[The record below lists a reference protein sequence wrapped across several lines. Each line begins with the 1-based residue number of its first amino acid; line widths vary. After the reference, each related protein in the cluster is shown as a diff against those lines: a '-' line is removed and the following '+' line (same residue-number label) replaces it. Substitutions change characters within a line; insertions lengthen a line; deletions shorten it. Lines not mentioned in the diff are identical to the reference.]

1 MGACVVIAPAVV
13 GRAMSGGGGDE
24 GAGVTAGVSVGV
36 SVGASA
42 GAVGATSTGDV
53 VTKLSVLPGRSA
65 GWLSWA
71 PHTGQRVSPERVT
84 EPQCGQIVPSKT
96 LTSSPGA
103 VTQVGRLV
111 AAIFRRVFRFVGFS
125 ITEKAPANTSDRR
138 RSQEYF
144 HTDDTRIGTAGFG
157 SRQECGFTR

>member
-103 VTQVGRLV
+103 VTQVGRLL
-111 AAIFRRVFRFVGFS
+111 AAVFRYVDFS
-125 ITEKAPANTSDRR
+125 ITERAPADTPDQRHTR
-138 RSQEYF
+138 HAQEYA
-144 HTDDTRIGTAGFG
+144 TQVIRAVIRLG
-157 SRQECGFTR
+157 S